1 MALIGAVC
9 AAVVVAGA
17 AAGIGYA
24 VYTSRHALTDGLRNA
39 ERGVAALEH
48 DDYDEAARL
57 FQEAAADLDEAT
69 DQLDQPWAR
78 PAAVVPVLA
87 QHRSA
92 VVDMSATGA
101 VGATTVATAL
111 DDIDLDALRVV
122 DGRIDVDALMA
133 VEEPLEDV
141 REALDELQV
150 ATDAAQSPWLVP
162 RARTVLDD
170 FDQSIAEHVPALDS
184 ALAAVRMAP
193 DMLGADGP
201 RRYLL
206 LFTTP
211 SEARGLG
218 GFIGSYAE
226 LTADEGQLVLSN
238 SGHTAR
244 LDPEVE
250 AAGARVEAPA
260 EFVSRYGEFGYGSES
275 GQVGDAAFRNL
286 SMTPHFPWVGEIAA
300 SFYEQTTG
308 RHIDGVIAIDPFVI
322 AKLLEYT
329 GPIDL
334 PAYEHQLAADNAVD
348 YLLHDQ
354 YVTGA
359 DDNTLRREVLA
370 DAASATFNAMMA
382 GGLPD
387 PIRLAGDMGPL
398 VEDRRHVVLEL
409 ASRRAGTSGEPGD
422 RWRTSGARRH
432 RRVGVH
438 RLQRRRQQDRQLP
451 RASRGIHLD
460 A

>member
-1 MALIGAVC
+1 MRRSHHGWSPGR
-9 AAVVVAGA
+9 VA
-17 AAGIGYA
+17 
-24 VYTSRHALTDGLRNA
+24 
-39 ERGVAALEH
+39 
-48 DDYDEAARL
+48 
-57 FQEAAADLDEAT
+57 
-69 DQLDQPWAR
+69 
-78 PAAVVPVLA
+78 
-87 QHRSA
+87 
-92 VVDMSATGA
+92 
-101 VGATTVATAL
+101 
-111 DDIDLDALRVV
+111 
-122 DGRIDVDALMA
+122 
-133 VEEPLEDV
+133 
-141 REALDELQV
+141 
-150 ATDAAQSPWLVP
+150 
-162 RARTVLDD
+162 VLDD

-226 LTADEGQLVLSN
+226 LTADEGRLVLSN

-260 EFVSRYGEFGYGSES
+260 EFISRYGEFGYGSES

-308 RHIDGVIAIDPFVI
+308 RHIDGVIAVDPFVI

-398 VEDRRHVVLEL
+398 VEDRRMLFWSSH
-409 ASRRAGTSGEPGD
+409 ARRAGTSGEPGD
-422 RWRTSGARRH
+422 RRRDFRRSTAPTDGRSPFPTPSATRSTATSSVAPNTPRRMKAARR
-432 RRVGVH
+432 RGRC
-438 RLQRRRQQDRQLP
+438 
-451 RASRGIHLD
+451 ASS
-460 A
+460 